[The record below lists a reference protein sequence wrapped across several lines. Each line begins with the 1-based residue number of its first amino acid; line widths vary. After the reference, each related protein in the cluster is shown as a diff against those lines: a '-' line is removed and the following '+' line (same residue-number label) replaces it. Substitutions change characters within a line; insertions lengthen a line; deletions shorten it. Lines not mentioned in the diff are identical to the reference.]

1 MKTYELSA
9 PKGLDALSCQDR
21 PDAPIGARDVR
32 VDMKAWSLNFRDLN
46 VPLGGYPGN
55 DKIVRNPPLVP
66 LSDGSG
72 EVVEIGSDVEEF
84 SVGDKVTSSFFRDWE
99 SGTAEASQLSSALGG
114 GIDGTLAER
123 VVLPERGWV
132 KAPSHLTYEEASTLP
147 CAALTAWQS
156 LTAGNLIPGQSVLAQ
171 GTGGVS
177 IFTLQ
182 LAKAGGAR
190 VIITSSSNEK
200 LEKAR
205 SLGADVTINY
215 REQPD
220 WEEEVLAA
228 TNGVGVDQVVEVGG
242 SGTLEKSIASVRVG
256 GVVSL
261 VGILSG
267 PTGGFSSIGA
277 ILNAVTL
284 RGIFVGSKEMFKL
297 MNASIEV
304 SKLRPAIDQVFGFDS
319 LEEVKAAYD
328 HLRSAKHFGKV
339 VISRV

>member
-9 PKGLDALSCQDR
+9 PKGLDALSHQDR
-21 PDAPIGARDVR
+21 PDAPIGPGDVR
-32 VDMKAWSLNFRDLN
+32 VEMKAWSLNFRDLN

-55 DKIVRNPPLVP
+55 DKIARNPPLVP

-72 EVVEIGSDVEEF
+72 QVVEIGSEVEEF
-84 SVGDKVTSSFFRDWE
+84 AIGDMVTSCFFRDWE
-99 SGTAEASQLSSALGG
+99 SGAAEVSQLSSALGG
-114 GIDGTLAER
+114 GLDGTLAER
-123 VVLPERGWV
+123 VVLPERGWIN
-132 KAPSHLTYEEASTLP
+132 APSHLTYEEASTLP

-156 LTAGNLIPGQSVLAQ
+156 LRAGHLTPGQSVLAQ

-177 IFTLQ
+177 IFALQ
-182 LAKAGGAR
+182 LAKIGGAR
-190 VIITSSSNEK
+190 VIITSSSDKK

-205 SLGADVTINY
+205 ALGADVIINY
-215 REQPD
+215 KEKPE
-220 WEEEVLAA
+220 WEKEVLAA
-228 TNGVGVDQVVEVGG
+228 TKGMGVDQVVEVGG

-267 PTGGFSSIGA
+267 PKGGFSSIGA

-284 RGIFVGSKEMFKL
+284 RGIFVGSKEMFKA
-297 MNASIEV
+297 MNAAIEV
-304 SKLRPAIDQVFGFDS
+304 SKLRPVIDRVFDFDS
-319 LEEVKAAYD
+319 LGEVKAAYE

-339 VISRV
+339 VIRRS